1 MTEPEIPIADSLGI
15 VLSGTGGVWR
25 VRRADGVVVDAA
37 LRGRLKRFDDA
48 KGKQARADRDGVR
61 TRVTGKTRAD
71 RREERT
77 DESDAPPLKLAVG
90 DDVQIEPQDNGVGW
104 AISGILP
111 RRSQLARRAPG
122 GGYGQR
128 IVAANVDQVLVVFAA
143 ANPEPHPRMLDR
155 FLIIAEANDIA
166 ARVVINK
173 SDLVSPESARIRFA
187 DYERAGYPVH
197 VTSTTTGRG
206 LDALR
211 EVLEGRT
218 TALSGPS
225 GVGKSSLMNAMF
237 SGLDLRVGE
246 ISQSVNK
253 GRHTT
258 VGALLHPLPSGGYVV
273 DTPGLR
279 EIGMWGLT
287 AEHLDGYFPEFRPYL
302 GECRFADCI
311 HVVEPGCAVRD
322 ALARD
327 DISAVRYDT
336 YVKLL
341 DELASEAESWE

>member
-1 MTEPEIPIADSLGI
+1 MSERLEGDAVSLGR
-15 VLSGTGGVWR
+15 VLSGTGGIWR
-25 VRRADGVVVDAA
+25 VRRSNGEVIDAA
-37 LRGRLKRFDDA
+37 LRGRLKRHDDA
-48 KGKQARADRDGVR
+48 KAKLARSARDGGRTKASVR
-61 TRVTGKTRAD
+61 SRGERQD
-71 RREERT
+71 ERT
-77 DESDAPPLKLAVG
+77 SDAEGPALKLAVG
-90 DDVQIEPQDNGVGW
+90 DEVQLEQDGEGARW
-104 AISGILP
+104 AISAILP

-122 GGYGQR
+122 GGYGER

-143 ANPEPHPRMLDR
+143 ANPEPHPRMIDR

-166 ARVVINK
+166 AHVVINK
-173 SDLVSPESARIRFA
+173 ADLVSVESVRARFG

-197 VTSTTTGRG
+197 ITSVKTGRG
-206 LDALR
+206 LEALR

-237 SGLDLRVGE
+237 QGLDLRVAE

-258 VGALLHPLPSGGYVV
+258 VGAWLHPLPNGGYVV

-287 AEHLDGYFPEFRPYL
+287 AEHLDGYFPEFRPFL
-302 GECRFADCI
+302 GQCRFADCV
-311 HVVEPGCAVRD
+311 HVVEPGCSIRE

-327 DISAVRYDT
+327 EIAAGRYDT
-336 YVKLL
+336 YVRLL
-341 DELASEAESWE
+341 DELSNEAEIWE